1 MRVVIGLLVV
11 LHLLGAAAIIGPWL
25 AAPRSGRIRMAMV
38 WGARAQVVTGI
49 LLVGLHEMSNDPADE
64 LIRAKIGVKLV
75 IALAVAACAEIAN
88 ARQRRALSAADPGDA
103 AAGGG
108 AGGATTTSVLPA
120 TGLVQATAIL
130 AILNVCV
137 AVLWT

>member
-1 MRVVIGLLVV
+1 MRVLIGVFVV

-25 AAPRSGRIRMAMV
+25 AAPRAGRIRMAMV

-49 LLVGLHEMSNDPADE
+49 VLVGLHELSSDPSDA
-64 LIRAKIGVKLV
+64 LNRTKIGVKLV
-75 IALAVAACAEIAN
+75 VALACAACAEIAN
-88 ARQRRALSAADPGDA
+88 ARQRRALATARGDA
-103 AAGGG
+103 GGSAG
-108 AGGATTTSVLPA
+108 TTTAVLPA
-120 TGLVQATAIL
+120 TGLVQATALL